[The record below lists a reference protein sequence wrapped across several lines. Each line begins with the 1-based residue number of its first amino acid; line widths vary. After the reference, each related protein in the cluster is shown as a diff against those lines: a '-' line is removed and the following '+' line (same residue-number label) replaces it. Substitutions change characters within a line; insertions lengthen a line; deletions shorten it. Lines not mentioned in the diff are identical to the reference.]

1 MAVRIVLD
9 PKEIEEA
16 LAAFKTKYL
25 FEIQLWTTWDF
36 EDVVDFASRTLEE
49 LGCGEDGVCVFKKT
63 HFYVTAFVY
72 SAKFVEEVVR
82 VLIEEGE
89 PPEEYYP
96 DVTDVVLA
104 VAAQKA
110 KPGAVYEFMGQIA
123 DRAQDI
129 GVAPVVKIS
138 VSGNRKALE
147 KLRRRFSD
155 VKSKLF
161 DDRLVLYPTFVQ
173 WLDRELY
180 RRLFGGLLA
189 ELINRPQKP
198 HLFRPLLPCAFVD

>member
-1 MAVRIVLD
+1 MLG
-9 PKEIEEA
+9 PEEIGEA

-36 EDVVDFASRTLEE
+36 EDAVDFASRTLEE

-63 HFYVTAFVY
+63 HFCVAAFVY
-72 SAKFVEEVVR
+72 SAKFVEEVAR
-82 VLIEEGE
+82 VLAEEGE
-89 PPEEYYP
+89 PPDEYYP

-104 VAAQKA
+104 VGVQKA
-110 KPGAVYEFMGQIA
+110 KPGAVYEFIGQIA
-123 DRAQDI
+123 DKAQDI

-155 VKSKLF
+155 VKSKLLG
-161 DDRLVLYPTFVQ
+161 DRLVLYPTVRQ
-173 WLDRELY
+173 WLDRDLY
-180 RRLFGGLLA
+180 RRLL
-189 ELINRPQKP
+189 Q
-198 HLFRPLLPCAFVD
+198 RPLLRL

>member
-1 MAVRIVLD
+1 MSVRIVLNL
-9 PKEIEEA
+9 EEVEEA

-36 EDVVDFASRTLEE
+36 EDAVNFASRTLEE
-49 LGCGEDGVCVFKKT
+49 LGCGEDGVCVFKKAC
-63 HFYVTAFVY
+63 FRVAAFVH
-72 SAKFVEEVVR
+72 SLKLVEEVTR
-82 VLIEEGE
+82 VLAEEGE
-89 PPEEYYP
+89 PPDEYYP

-110 KPGAVYEFMGQIA
+110 KPGAVYEFIGQIA

-129 GVAPVVKIS
+129 GVTPVVKIS

-147 KLRRRFSD
+147 KLQRRLGD
-155 VKSKLF
+155 VKSKLL

-180 RRLFGGLLA
+180 RRLF
-189 ELINRPQKP
+189 
-198 HLFRPLLPCAFVD
+198 